1 METMSRDIKKYN
13 GAKLF
18 GSSLLTMLCCVVAMA
33 VTSCNKD
40 FEGVP
45 TTKYNND
52 SLAVSAGKKKV
63 LYLILDGV
71 RGSVLSTMKP
81 VNVVKINKNAIY
93 TFSGLNDS
101 TAVVPTNAGSWT
113 DMITGAPVKS
123 HKVISEDFAGNQ
135 LAQFPSIFTRL
146 KQVNP
151 NLKTVSLAAS
161 SSFDTNLAGDASEHS
176 LFSSD
181 AAVQT
186 ALKSKIGTTDADL
199 IVAQFHSADV
209 AGTAGGYHAGN
220 TNYITAITTLD
231 GYLGEALNALKARPT
246 YKEENWLVIIASNK
260 GGVDTSTP
268 ITDATLF
275 GDPAKNTYVA
285 LYNPAY
291 DAKPYNKPNTNE
303 IAYTGKAPRFQS
315 TTTTNI
321 YATLANTTVGNFG
334 STGDYTMMLK
344 IRVDETTSQTWPQ
357 IIGKSPSTAD
367 VIANGWEFAMSGN
380 NYFFDYGNS
389 TRPALKVIR
398 DAQWHTIAVKFYMVG
413 SSRFLTVFN
422 DGVKETGGTNANT
435 GLPIYPYD
443 ITGRSVSNTNPLRIG
458 SGSNKPTNFL
468 IRDLAIFN
476 MAIPDNDLITYMKR
490 EVNGSNPYFANLLG
504 WWPCNEGSGTVLK
517 DRSGKG
523 NDFTITGNVAWTS
536 HSDLSPNISPS
547 ISGVVYRTVPN
558 GVDLP
563 FTIYNWFKVLPPAS
577 WGLSGR
583 SFSPVYL
590 SLSTN

>member
-1 METMSRDIKKYN
+1 
-13 GAKLF
+13 
-18 GSSLLTMLCCVVAMA
+18 
-33 VTSCNKD
+33 
-40 FEGVP
+40 
-45 TTKYNND
+45 
-52 SLAVSAGKKKV
+52 
-63 LYLILDGV
+63 
-71 RGSVLSTMKP
+71 
-81 VNVVKINKNAIY
+81 VKINKNATY

-101 TAVVPTNAGSWT
+101 TATVPTNAGGWT

-135 LAQFPSIFTRL
+135 LAQFPSVFTRL

-161 SSFDTNLAGDASEHS
+161 ASFDTHLATDATEHNV
-176 LFSSD
+176 FTSD
-181 AAVQT
+181 AAVQA
-186 ALKSKIGTTDADL
+186 ALKTKIGTTNADL

-209 AGTAGGYHAGN
+209 AGTAGGYNVGN
-220 TNYITAITTLD
+220 TGYTAAITTLD
-231 GYLGEALNALKARPT
+231 GYLGEALEALKARPN
-246 YKEENWLVIIASNK
+246 YRDENWLVIIASNK

-275 GDPAKNTYVA
+275 GDPTKNTYVA
-285 LYNPAY
+285 LYNPAF
-291 DAKPYNKPNTNE
+291 DTKNYNKPNTAE

-315 TTTTNI
+315 TTSTNI

-357 IIGKSPSTAD
+357 FIGKSPSTAD

-389 TRPALKVIR
+389 SRPALKLIR
-398 DAQWHTIAVKFYMVG
+398 DAQWHTIAVKFYTEG
-413 SSRFLTVFN
+413 SKRFLTVFN
-422 DGVKETGGTNANT
+422 DGVKETGG
-435 GLPIYPYD
+435 GVYPYD

-476 MAIPDNDLITYMKR
+476 TAIPDNDLINYMKR
-490 EVNGSNPYFANLLG
+490 EVNTSNPYFANLLG
-504 WWPCNEGSGTVLK
+504 WWPCNEGEGSVLR

-523 NDFTITGNVAWTS
+523 NNFTITGNVAWTS

-583 SFSPVYL
+583 TFSPVYL